1 MGTSKSYSASIKGQ
15 PQWGKLSSSVT
26 GSCGRGTVPSQNI
39 GRILSRYV
47 NVIGGSS
54 RAGRGGAK
62 VAGRAGIRTAKHLG
76 GFLATFSASGGN
88 LQNTLNKIGLAGLA
102 GLSGK
107 PLNEVINHLL
117 EYCSGPSVSID
128 DVAAKAASQK
138 ILEDLAANAETIE
151 QFETNLQESLNKES
165 LEDILIRYF
174 GYYIF
179 EHLSVMFYEKLV
191 VKKGKTDCNALFGQI
206 RDFITEKLRN
216 MNKSNPLNNI
226 DWNGNEAD
234 RLTKNIQE
242 DILEIFEYYES

>member
-15 PQWGKLSSSVT
+15 PQWGKLSASVT
-26 GSCGRGTVPSQNI
+26 ISCGSGTVSSNKT
-39 GRILSRYV
+39 GNILSRYV

-54 RAGRGGAK
+54 RAGRGGSEI
-62 VAGRAGIRTAKHLG
+62 AGRAGIRTAKHLG
-76 GFLATFSASGGN
+76 GFLATFSTSGGN
-88 LQNTLNKIGLAGLA
+88 LQNTLNQIGLA

-117 EYCSGPSVSID
+117 EYCSGPSVSLD

-138 ILEDLAANAETIE
+138 ILEDLATNAETIE
-151 QFETNLQESLNKES
+151 QFETNLQETLNKES
-165 LEDILIRYF
+165 LEGILIRYF

-191 VKKGKTDCNALFGQI
+191 VKKGKIHCDDLFRQI
-206 RDFITEKLRN
+206 KEFITEKLKN

-226 DWNGNEAD
+226 DWNSSEAD
-234 RLTKNIQE
+234 RLIKNIQE
-242 DILEIFEYYES
+242 DVFEVFEGYES